1 VRLEGSVCLVTGA
14 ASGIGRATAVALEEA
29 GARVLAVD
37 RAEADLAEPGA
48 ATRLAAEAGDV
59 DVLVNNAGI
68 GLYGGVAEVDVDEAR
83 RVLAVDLGAPIEL
96 TRALVPGMLDRGGGH
111 IVNVGSIVGLVGRP
125 NEAVYAAGK
134 AGIAV
139 FTESL
144 RSELRGSGV
153 SASLVVPAVVET
165 AFFAERGAPYGRI
178 RPRPVSP
185 ERIAAAIV
193 DAIRRDRARVVVP
206 AWLGVAI
213 RLHGAAPGA
222 FRALADRF
230 D

>member
-1 VRLEGSVCLVTGA
+1 VCLVTGA
-14 ASGIGRATAVALEEA
+14 ASGIGRATVAALERA

-37 RAEADLAEPGA
+37 RPEADLGEPGA
-48 ATRLAAEAGDV
+48 AVRLAAQVGDV

-68 GLYGGVAEVDVDEAR
+68 GLYGRVADLEADESR
-83 RVLAVDLGAPIEL
+83 RALAVDLEAPIEL
-96 TRALVPGMLDRGGGH
+96 TRALLPGMLDRGRGH
-111 IVNVGSIVGLVGRP
+111 VVNVGSIVGLVGRP

-134 AGIAV
+134 AGLAV

-165 AFFAERGAPYGRI
+165 RFFVERGAPYGR
-178 RPRPVSP
+178 RWPRPVP
-185 ERIAAAIV
+185 AERVAAAIV
-193 DAIRRDRARVVVP
+193 EAIRRDRARVIVP
-206 AWLGVAI
+206 GWLGAAV
-213 RLHGAAPGA
+213 RLHGAAPRA